1 MDTHIEHSWK
11 QALKTEFTQPY
22 WRDLAAFIQKEYLSA
37 NIYPAQQHIFKAFE
51 LTPFDAVRVVILGQD
66 PYHRE
71 GQAHGLCFSVQD
83 GAPIPPSLK
92 NIYKE
97 IVSDM
102 GELQYNTG
110 DLTTWAEQG
119 VLLLNSTLTVRAGE
133 AGSHQHHGWETFTDA
148 LISTLSDQ
156 KEHLVF
162 MLWGNYAR
170 QKKYLI
176 DTQKHLV
183 LEAPHPSPLAAYT
196 GFFGCGHFSKANDYL
211 RKWDR
216 KEIVW

>member
-1 MDTHIEHSWK
+1 
-11 QALKTEFTQPY
+11 
-22 WRDLAAFIQKEYLSA
+22 
-37 NIYPAQQHIFKAFE
+37 
-51 LTPFDAVRVVILGQD
+51 
-66 PYHRE
+66 
-71 GQAHGLCFSVQD
+71 
-83 GAPIPPSLK
+83 
-92 NIYKE
+92 
-97 IVSDM
+97 M

-183 LEAPHPSPLAAYT
+183 LEAPHPSPLSAYT